1 MWGELGL
8 AAEGIA
14 AYSMP
19 LNIATTQG
27 DSNIPT
33 KSAAIRRLCIG
44 SSSALPERG
53 ALPTLPESAHG
64 AIFPIPLQ

>member
-53 ALPTLPESAHG
+53 ALPTLPESAHW